1 MPVEDVIFCIVAI
14 GMAWLFVGAVYLF
27 IVWRWMK

>member
-1 MPVEDVIFCIVAI
+1 MPVEDLIFCIV
-14 GMAWLFVGAVYLF
+14 GVGVAALVPCAAYLF

>member
-1 MPVEDVIFCIVAI
+1 MPVEDLIFCIVGVGVA
-14 GMAWLFVGAVYLF
+14 ALFAGAVYFF